1 MFVLLLYGFLFFGVP
16 AILFTLFCV
25 YLNRYKYAKKLNKT
39 FPDKFPESEIK
50 KFKTLMIVFGA
61 TAFIFAS
68 IVIYLIYTLTMA
80 VAYM

>member
-1 MFVLLLYGFLFFGVP
+1 MFVVLLWCFFLFGIP

-25 YLNRYKYAKKLNKT
+25 YLNRYRYAKKLNKT
-39 FPDKFPESEIK
+39 FPDKFSDTEVK
-50 KFKTLMIVFGA
+50 KFKTLAIVFGV
-61 TAFIFAS
+61 TAFTFIA